1 VLHLVA
7 GLSTSHKI
15 GLAVVGAVF
24 IVFAL
29 SASFLAP
36 RRWPDFPGRN
46 GMGPFVIA
54 CVVIFAGMLSA
65 VYFFGKEPAEAKAGG
80 AASSP
85 GAQGA
90 AGGRVIAVTES
101 EFKIQVPAAS
111 GLKAGNYTFKVHNAG
126 KIPHDVVVTG
136 PGVPANDKTPMIPA
150 GGDATLKVT
159 LATGSYTLYCSVP
172 GHKAL
177 GMVAKLTVG

>member
-1 VLHLVA
+1 MLHLIA

-24 IVFAL
+24 IAFAL

-65 VYFFGKEPAEAKAGG
+65 VYFFGKESEAAKGAEPAAHQA
-80 AASSP
+80 P
-85 GAQGA
+85 GAPTT
-90 AGGRVIAVTES
+90 IKVTES
-101 EFKIQVPAAS
+101 EWKVQLPATS
-111 GLKAGNYTFKVHNAG
+111 TLKSGNYTFQVHNAG
-126 KIPHDVVVTG
+126 KVPHDLAIQG
-136 PGVPANDKTPMIPA
+136 PGVPANDVTPTIAP
-150 GGDATLKVT
+150 GGDGTLKVT
-159 LATGSYTLYCSVP
+159 LKTGSYTLYCAVP
-172 GHKAL
+172 GHKQL
-177 GMVAKLTVG
+177 GMVAKLSVG

>member
-1 VLHLVA
+1 VLHLLA

-54 CVVIFAGMLSA
+54 CVVIFAGMLAA
-65 VYFFGKEPAEAKAGG
+65 VYFFGKESEAAKGAEPAAHQA
-80 AASSP
+80 P
-85 GAQGA
+85 G
-90 AGGRVIAVTES
+90 VPTTIKVTES
-101 EFKIQVPAAS
+101 EWKVQLPALS
-111 GLKAGNYTFKVHNAG
+111 ELKQGNYTFQVHNAG
-126 KIPHDVVVTG
+126 KVPHNFAIEG
-136 PGVPANDKTPMIPA
+136 PDVPANDVSPTIPP
-150 GGDATLKVT
+150 GGDATLKVS
-159 LATGSYTLYCSVP
+159 LKTGSYTVYCAVP
-172 GHKAL
+172 GHKQL
-177 GMVAKLTVG
+177 GMVAKLSVG

>member
-1 VLHLVA
+1 MLHLVA
-7 GLSTSHKI
+7 SLSTGHKI

-24 IVFAL
+24 VAFAL

-54 CVVIFAGMLSA
+54 SVVIFAGMLSA

-80 AASSP
+80 AETT
-85 GAQGA
+85 QGA
-90 AGGRVIAVTES
+90 SGGGQVVAVTES
-101 EFKIQVPAAS
+101 EFKIQLPAAS
-111 GLKAGNYTFKVHNAG
+111 SYKAGNYTFTVHNAG

-136 PGVPANDKTPMIPA
+136 PGVPANDKTPIIPA

-159 LATGSYTLYCSVP
+159 LQSGSYTLYCSVP

-177 GMVAKLTVG
+177 GMVAKLSVG

>member
-1 VLHLVA
+1 MLHLVA

-65 VYFFGKEPAEAKAGG
+65 VYFFGKEAEVAKGSEG
-80 AASSP
+80 APTHAAP
-85 GAQGA
+85 GAPTT
-90 AGGRVIAVTES
+90 ISVTES
-101 EFKIQVPAAS
+101 EWKVQLPTLS
-111 GLKAGNYTFKVHNAG
+111 TLKGGNYTFQVHNVG
-126 KIPHDVVVTG
+126 KIPHDLAIQG
-136 PGVPANDKTPMIPA
+136 PNVPANDKTAAIAP
-150 GGDATLKVT
+150 GGTATLKVS
-159 LATGSYTLYCSVP
+159 LSTGTYTLYCAVP

-177 GMVAKLTVG
+177 GMVAKLSVG

>member
-65 VYFFGKEPAEAKAGG
+65 VYFFGKESEAKG
-80 AASSP
+80 AEPAAHQAPGSP
-85 GAQGA
+85 TT
-90 AGGRVIAVTES
+90 IKVTES
-101 EFKIQVPAAS
+101 EWKVQLPATSTLAE
-111 GLKAGNYTFKVHNAG
+111 GNYTFQVHNAG
-126 KIPHDVVVTG
+126 KVPHNLAIEG
-136 PGVPANDKTPMIPA
+136 PDVPANDVTPTIAP
-150 GGDATLKVT
+150 GGDGTLKVS
-159 LATGSYTLYCSVP
+159 LKTGTYTLYCAVP
-172 GHKAL
+172 GHKQL